1 MIQQTYAVYQVIGA
15 VAMGS
20 LMTFFREKLPPS
32 AIVVAVLFASLLGQ
46 LPMIW
51 PGSAKEF
58 LGEPMRIAVATA
70 SFAEG
75 GLLVAL
81 ASLVHEEYGTESF
94 GLLYGTMLTFGAAGL
109 FALNELLF
117 PSIFEWYAEESA
129 SGYDFFRGYGQWNV
143 TLFTVFTV
151 MYFLCTVL
159 AIASHISIRKRES
172 GEADKFRM
180 IQF

>member
-1 MIQQTYAVYQVIGA
+1 
-15 VAMGS
+15 
-20 LMTFFREKLPPS
+20 
-32 AIVVAVLFASLLGQ
+32 
-46 LPMIW
+46 MIW
-51 PGSAKEF
+51 PDTTKEL
-58 LGEPMRIAVATA
+58 LGEPMRVAVATA

-117 PSIFEWYAEESA
+117 PSIFEWYAQESA
-129 SGYDFFRGYGQWNV
+129 SGYDYFKGYGQWNV
-143 TLFTVFTV
+143 TLFSVFAV
-151 MYFLCTVL
+151 MYFLCSIL
-159 AIASHISIRKRES
+159 AIASHLSIRKRES
-172 GEADKFRM
+172 GDGNKFGM